1 MRTLKILNKRHL
13 ALFMALIMFTSMPQ
27 INSVAA
33 ESENGTSVNTGAS
46 ENVDTHSGASVSPDI
61 NLVVVDSGN
70 DGSTDEST
78 PSDSSEGV
86 SSDSGGSSAE
96 PKEDFDLTETERP
109 EQSDTVQVGTGP
121 APTKEPGKTEE
132 AGEVQNPDETK
143 NPGENEGSADMK
155 EPDTDGK
162 GTEAV
167 DPDNT
172 GDTAEIPDPDKTGNE
187 TEIPDAN
194 QTGNGTET
202 EEPGK
207 TEDSG
212 DMDKVQGEDVS
223 QGTEERNWEIF
234 YDKEKDV

>member
-78 PSDSSEGV
+78 PSDSSETTPSDSSEGV
-86 SSDSGGSSAE
+86 SSDSGESSAE

-109 EQSDTVQVGTGP
+109 EQSDTVQVGTG
-121 APTKEPGKTEE
+121 ADKGAGKD
-132 AGEVQNPDETK
+132 G
-143 NPGENEGSADMK
+143 GSRRSAK
-155 EPDTDGK
+155 P
-162 GTEAV
+162 
-167 DPDNT
+167 
-172 GDTAEIPDPDKTGNE
+172 
-187 TEIPDAN
+187 
-194 QTGNGTET
+194 
-202 EEPGK
+202 
-207 TEDSG
+207 
-212 DMDKVQGEDVS
+212 
-223 QGTEERNWEIF
+223 R
-234 YDKEKDV
+234 